1 MCGDRNHAKIV
12 NNNCLQL
19 VPKWLVMRSFRVRFD
34 KIFLLMMGNNVIS
47 CFYHQIVLVCI
58 YFSFDSVKG
67 HELKTCSSI
76 DKQKSMPEY
85 Y

>member
-1 MCGDRNHAKIV
+1 
-12 NNNCLQL
+12 
-19 VPKWLVMRSFRVRFD
+19 
-34 KIFLLMMGNNVIS
+34 MMGNNVIS